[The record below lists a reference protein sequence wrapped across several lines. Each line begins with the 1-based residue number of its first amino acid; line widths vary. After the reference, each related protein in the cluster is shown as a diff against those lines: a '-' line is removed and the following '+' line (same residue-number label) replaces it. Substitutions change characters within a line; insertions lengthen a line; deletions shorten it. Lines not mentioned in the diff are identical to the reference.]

1 MIPSASALA
10 AYFGQRTHAGNLAE
24 TFATPQIVAELNH
37 VVIPK
42 IPYFDGLNGFVFGL
56 SAEDRVQIIY
66 GNYNRTK
73 KDYAEQTDTLID
85 IAAGSLAFA
94 ATLHLMSNKYQ
105 VKYLHTGTPNGQN
118 IKLCLT
124 LQLFKDESICVAQS

>member
-1 MIPSASALA
+1 MLPSAIVLA
-10 AYFGQRTHAGNLAE
+10 TSFGQRTHTSHLAE
-24 TFATPQIVAELNH
+24 TLATPQIVTELNQF
-37 VVIPK
+37 VIPK
-42 IPYFDGLNGFVFGL
+42 IPYFEGLDGLVFGL

-73 KDYAEQTDTLID
+73 KVYEEQTDSLID
-85 IAAGSLAFA
+85 IAVGSLALS
-94 ATLHLMSNKYQ
+94 ATLYLMANKYQ

-124 LQLFKDESICVAQS
+124 LQLFKDESLGVAQS